1 MVGDHNG
8 FDCKNFQTDEVHS
21 IYGVMGFD
29 VSDSWGQVPELP
41 MDDGCFSLVVFL
53 CHAQEKTNARAE
65 SGSMLIARALS
76 GPYCF
81 SGRGENLLPAGQT
94 PPVRAEPRHSKSG
107 LGGCRN

>member
-41 MDDGCFSLVVFL
+41 MDDGCFSPDVS
-53 CHAQEKTNARAE
+53 
-65 SGSMLIARALS
+65 SGVS
-76 GPYCF
+76 
-81 SGRGENLLPAGQT
+81 LPRPG
-94 PPVRAEPRHSKSG
+94 
-107 LGGCRN
+107 